1 MKKVKN
7 YNINIF
13 KNIVYFVSEMIKNK
27 TIKVN
32 IVSASVIRFFI
43 IDALAVQ
50 EFADKNKLDFEDLIY
65 TIEYEIPAYMT
76 SLLGGV
82 SLALGEMFD
91 KEKDDEKIKL
101 ERQQKI
107 KVVEDI
113 LIDSEI
119 KNIHL
124 LKTTSKLKTIQEIDW
139 EINAKIFD
147 DSNGKIPDL
156 KYATI
161 NLKLMTQDE
170 SSFLARYFDV
180 GTKDVI
186 FNCDYNDIENLID
199 TLKTIQKQL
208 TNESSDDNA

>member
-32 IVSASVIRFFI
+32 IVSASVIRFVI
-43 IDALAVQ
+43 VDALAVQ

-76 SLLGGV
+76 SVLGGV
-82 SLALGEMFD
+82 SLAFEEMVGG
-91 KEKDDEKIKL
+91 EKDDEKIKI

-124 LKTTSKLKTIQEIDW
+124 LKTTSKLKTIQAIDW
-139 EINAKIFD
+139 EINSKIYD

-161 NLKLMTQDE
+161 NLKLMIQDP
-170 SSFLARYFDV
+170 SSFLVRYLDA
-180 GTKDVI
+180 GTSNVI
-186 FNCDYNDIENLID
+186 FNCDYNDIENLIE
-199 TLKTIQKQL
+199 TLKTIHRQL
-208 TNESSDDNA
+208 TNESSDDDA